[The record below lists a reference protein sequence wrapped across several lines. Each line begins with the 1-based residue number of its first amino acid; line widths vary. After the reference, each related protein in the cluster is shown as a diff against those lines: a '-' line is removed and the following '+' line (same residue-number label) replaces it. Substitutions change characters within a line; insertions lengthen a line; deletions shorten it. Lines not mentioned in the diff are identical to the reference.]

1 VKFFNKQ
8 KGNKG
13 EELAVE
19 YLKNQG
25 FKIISTN
32 YSIKWGEIDIIASKD
47 KVLSFVEVKLK
58 TGESYGSPESMI
70 NAGKI
75 KKIKRIAELFL
86 EKNSRV
92 ARNHDIYRIDVIAIV
107 LMQEGNTGDVAS
119 VNFYENVGSE
129 FT

>member
-1 VKFFNKQ
+1 
-8 KGNKG
+8 
-13 EELAVE
+13 
-19 YLKNQG
+19 
-25 FKIISTN
+25 
-32 YSIKWGEIDIIASKD
+32 
-47 KVLSFVEVKLK
+47 VLSFVEVKLK

-107 LMQEGNTGDVAS
+107 LMQEGDTGDVVS